1 MEGYLSDSCY
11 PEENWT
17 VTEIVVAAAPAIL
30 GSVSR
35 ELEIEPSA
43 LASFVPGQGT
53 FEQQPEI
60 AVAVVATA
68 TSAIAAVIFPVVVFP
83 LIPVAGQLNL
93 G

>member
-1 MEGYLSDSCY
+1 MEGYLSNSCY

-17 VTEIVVAAAPAIL
+17 VTEIVAAAPAIL
-30 GSVSR
+30 GFVSR
-35 ELEIEPSA
+35 ELGIEPSA
-43 LASFVPGQGT
+43 LASFVPAQGT

-60 AVAVVATA
+60 VVAVAATA

-83 LIPVAGQLNL
+83 LIPVAEQLNL